1 MDFNRD
7 DDRLRVLDSR
17 LIGLLQRDAYRPN
30 TDITRQL
37 KVGES
42 TVRRRIQLLIR
53 LGYRRCDTATVLRI
67 KKRSFEDGVA
77 EATRAT
83 NHHARRGTR
92 SSPAAG
98 HPEIDKRRPRRPT

>member
-7 DDRLRVLDSR
+7 GDRLRALDSR

-30 TDITRQL
+30 TDIARQL

-42 TVRRRIQLLIR
+42 TVRRHIQLLIR
-53 LGYRRCDTATVLRI
+53 VGYRRCGTATVLRI
-67 KKRSFEDGVA
+67 KKRSCEDGVA
-77 EATRAT
+77 EAARAT

-92 SSPAAG
+92 SSTAAG
-98 HPEIDKRRPRRPT
+98 HPKIGKRRSRRPT